1 MQEPELEPESEL
13 GLEPEPGLEPVQE
26 PELEPE
32 SGLEPEPE
40 QEPQLEPKR
49 EPEGTLDQ
57 EEIKTEETDATKE
70 YESFEDENSIPEE
83 SQLISEKENNIES
96 ALNEDQDLERSKT
109 ITLAIKKKEE
119 PEEKIKPDGLES
131 LNLDDESESIDELF
145 TSEKETLDEIKL
157 RPKLKLQFKNA
168 K

>member
-1 MQEPELEPESEL
+1 M
-13 GLEPEPGLEPVQE
+13 QE